1 MTDNEFRAL
10 ALLRAV
16 VLYMDEHGGEP
27 PSQKLLATQ
36 LPQGGWGGI
45 LNDWLTESGARAE
58 MLPFGFTGGPHL
70 HAAAVI
76 LSENGL
82 FEPRG
87 FTTHKVKGGMKGKH
101 NRYLPTERGVA
112 LGRLLATI
120 DWEQWE
126 SRWIKGE

>member
-16 VLYMDEHGGEP
+16 VLYIDEHGEP
-27 PSQKLLATQ
+27 PGQKLLATQ

-45 LNDWLTESGARAE
+45 LNDWLDESGARNE

-76 LSENGL
+76 LSENAL

-87 FTTHKVKGGMKGKH
+87 FLTHEVKGGVKGKH
-101 NRYLPTERGVA
+101 NRYLPTERGFM
-112 LGRLLATI
+112 LGRSLAQTDWK
-120 DWEQWE
+120 DWET
-126 SRWIKGE
+126 RWIKGE